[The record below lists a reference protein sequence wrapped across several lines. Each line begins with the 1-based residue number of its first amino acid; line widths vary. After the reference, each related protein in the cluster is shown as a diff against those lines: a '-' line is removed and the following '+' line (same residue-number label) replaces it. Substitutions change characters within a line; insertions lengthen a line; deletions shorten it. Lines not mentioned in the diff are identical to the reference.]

1 MKIYT
6 KKGDD
11 GTTGL
16 LYGGRVDKDDIRTE
30 VYGTL
35 DETVSA
41 LGIARA
47 AGLSPRVEEIVMR
60 VQREMFVVGAQLA
73 TSTDNQGKLQ
83 VGVSKVDA
91 AMVEQAERDID
102 SLLEDH
108 PLPQEFILPGET
120 MASAGLDLARST
132 LRRAERLAVRMKK
145 ADLVADPTVLHYL
158 NRASD
163 LLFALARYEEA
174 ERGKRAAP
182 SRERG
187 SGGSAGRDAGP
198 GG

>member
-16 LYGGRVDKDDIRTE
+16 LYGGRVPKDHVRTE

-47 AGLSPRVEEIVMR
+47 GGLVDRVEQIVVR
-60 VQREMFVVGAQLA
+60 LQREMFVAGAQLA
-73 TSTDNQGKLQ
+73 TSDENQPKLQ
-83 VGVSKVDA
+83 PGVSRVTPEMTAAAEAEIDA
-91 AMVEQAERDID
+91 LIAE
-102 SLLEDH
+102 H

-120 MASAGLDLARST
+120 AGSAGLDLARSIV
-132 LRRAERLAVRMKK
+132 RRAERQAVHMGR
-145 ADLVADPTVLHYL
+145 DGLVPDQEVLRWL
-158 NRASD
+158 NRVSD
-163 LLFALARYEEA
+163 LLFVLARFEEA
-174 ERGKRAAP
+174 ERGLRAAP
-182 SRERG
+182 SRER
-187 SGGSAGRDAGP
+187 
-198 GG
+198 